1 MPVMTGIEFYEQ
13 LMARDP
19 APAGRVACMSGGAVT
34 TGTDEAFLC
43 SVPNP
48 PARQAVRGPRDP
60 VAGRPDARR
69 GKPGRRVAHRVGGIL
84 SGRVSV

>member
-19 APAGRVACMSGGAVT
+19 AQAGRVAFMTGGAVN
-34 TGTDEAFLC
+34 TGKDEAFLC
-43 SVPNP
+43 SVPTP
-48 PARQAVRGPRDP
+48 RLDKPFGVPA
-60 VAGRPDARR
+60 
-69 GKPGRRVAHRVGGIL
+69 AHRVGGTL